1 MEQRSWSPVATHHGI
16 DKKRHISLDREDT
29 NRGSKRVCVEP
40 VWGPMGFDS
49 SSNLDNSWEA
59 EPSTIHPY
67 FQLPDT
73 ASELINS
80 LEAHSPSRFT
90 TEQSIHDSAHL
101 LSNHGQVF
109 GASHSAAGCALPSI
123 ASLPFVFPDTG
134 CTLLSIANLPFR
146 FLDTRLSRQT
156 LDLGPSIP
164 AVTNTS
170 QYDDN
175 EYLSFPLNTH
185 DNQIQQANDLGHGW
199 GTDLSD
205 SNTDLWANPAA
216 SLSHH
221 PNSSPQET
229 FQYLT
234 PVQSQSTDMV
244 CFPANVGEST
254 AGVDIKTEVSTEWSY
269 MENTVHLVESE
280 SIIKAE
286 TESRPHTPNASE
298 SSITSLDSGES
309 GKPKKLHGVSSPSYN
324 LLKELNACDKVSD
337 LEPIIELPHVPQYDA
352 CFGVVSHPRLTC
364 D

>member
-1 MEQRSWSPVATHHGI
+1 MEQRSWSPMATTNGI

-49 SSNLDNSWEA
+49 PSNLDNSWEA

-67 FQLPDT
+67 FQFPDT

-123 ASLPFVFPDTG
+123 ASLPF
-134 CTLLSIANLPFR
+134 
-146 FLDTRLSRQT
+146 LDTRLSRQT
-156 LDLGPSIP
+156 LPSIP

-185 DNQIQQANDLGHGW
+185 DNQIQQVNDLGLGW
-199 GTDLSD
+199 GTDLWD
-205 SNTDLWANPAA
+205 SNTDLWADPAA

-244 CFPANVGEST
+244 CFPANVGESIV
-254 AGVDIKTEVSTEWSY
+254 GMDIKTEVSTEWSY
-269 MENTVHLVESE
+269 MENTVHPILQMPQNPALRL
-280 SIIKAE
+280 SIVV
-286 TESRPHTPNASE
+286 SQG
-298 SSITSLDSGES
+298 SLS
-309 GKPKKLHGVSSPSYN
+309 SSPSYN
-324 LLKELNACDKVSD
+324 LLKEPNAYDKVSD